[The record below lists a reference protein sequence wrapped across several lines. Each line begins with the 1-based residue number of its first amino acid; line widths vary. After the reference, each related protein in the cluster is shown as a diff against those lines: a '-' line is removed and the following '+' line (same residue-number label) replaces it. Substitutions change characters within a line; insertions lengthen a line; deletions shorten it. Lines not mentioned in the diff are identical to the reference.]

1 MTNSSKM
8 AGIVQSVPRLPVG
21 SVFFF
26 DWELEEVA
34 REEGGG
40 LKPWDIRPAVNK
52 EICVYPSR
60 RIVTKVV
67 VGFK

>member
-1 MTNSSKM
+1 MTKSSKM

-21 SVFFF
+21 SVFF
-26 DWELEEVA
+26 DWALEVA
-34 REEGGG
+34 TSEAGGG

-52 EICVYPSR
+52 EIWVYPSR
-60 RIVTKVV
+60 RIVIKVV